1 MVQAAQH
8 LGAPVTSDQTAR
20 ELETAIRSMLLLRG
34 PAIDDLTKLFEEAR
48 YSLHVI
54 TDSEAEEAHRFLLD
68 ISEEMKLP
76 VSV

>member
-1 MVQAAQH
+1 
-8 LGAPVTSDQTAR
+8 
-20 ELETAIRSMLLLRG
+20 MLLLRG